1 MNIVDQLISLSQT
14 AEPQTVGDL
23 SIEELRERVNELE
36 VENARLRTTEEA
48 LCRNARLFE
57 ALLAHSH
64 DSIVLM
70 TPQLTFLKVVH
81 SVLGY
86 NDRDLAGQPLLP
98 MVFADDVAVVSET
111 FERVVSGQENSAVC
125 HCRALDKDGSW
136 HWMEVK
142 MTDMLNDPDVQAI
155 VLNSRR
161 IEARQA

>member
-1 MNIVDQLISLSQT
+1 MRTVNQLHSLAQT
-14 AEPQTVGDL
+14 GELHPTSDL

-36 VENARLRTTEEA
+36 VENARLLSLEKS

-86 NDRDLAGQPLLP
+86 NDCELAGQPLLP
-98 MVFADDVAVVSET
+98 MVFPDDVPVVSET
-111 FERVVSGQENSAVC
+111 FERVVSGQENTAVC

-136 HWMEVK
+136 RWMEVK

-161 IEARQA
+161 IEPR